1 VSRGWAAGWVWNEIV
16 DDVMRLVGGV
26 RAEIK
31 AKNLSL
37 VAAGVAFYGLLAIFP
52 ALIAVVTLYG
62 LVADPETISAQ
73 ISDATAAMP
82 TEASDLL
89 TSQLAAVAAVDA
101 GRLSFGLVISLAATL
116 WASAGGVR
124 AIATGL
130 NLIDGVEAARGA
142 VKRAGVSLV
151 LTLGAMVEAVVMLTL
166 VAGFPVV
173 VDGLGLDPVS
183 AALAQGLRWLLLVVA
198 LGAGLALLYRLAPDR
213 PPPRWRWISW
223 GTVSAVLL
231 WALGSVG
238 FSVYVDNFGSYN
250 STYGSIAAVIV
261 LMLWLFLSAFAV
273 LFGAVVDAVR
283 DRDKDVTEATHT
295 AR

>member
-1 VSRGWAAGWVWNEIV
+1 VGNVAG
-16 DDVMRLVGGV
+16 LVRGV

-31 AKNLSL
+31 ARNLQL
-37 VAAGVAFYGLLAIFP
+37 VAAGVAFSGLLAIFP

-62 LVADPETISAQ
+62 LVADPEKISSELA
-73 ISDATAAMP
+73 DATAAMP
-82 TEASDLL
+82 TEASDLI
-89 TSQLAAVAAVDA
+89 TSQLTGVAAVGD
-101 GRLSFGLVISLAATL
+101 GPLSLGLVISLAATM
-116 WASAGGVR
+116 WAAAGGVR
-124 AIATGL
+124 ALATGL
-130 NLIDGVEAARGA
+130 NVIYGIEVTRGP
-142 VKRAGVSLV
+142 VKRAGASLA
-151 LTLGAMVEAVVMLTL
+151 LTLGAMVEAVLMLTL

-173 VDGLGLDPVS
+173 VDRLGLDPVG
-183 AALAQGLRWLLLVVA
+183 AALAQGLRWLLLVAA
-198 LGAGLALLYRLAPDR
+198 LLAGLAVLYRLAPDQ
-213 PPPRWRWISW
+213 PPPRWRWITW
-223 GTVSAVLL
+223 GTISAVVL

-283 DRDKDVTEATHT
+283 DRDKDVTEATDT

>member
-1 VSRGWAAGWVWNEIV
+1 
-16 DDVMRLVGGV
+16 MRLVGGV

-31 AKNLSL
+31 AKNLPL

-73 ISDATAAMP
+73 ISDATAALP

-89 TSQLAAVAAVDA
+89 TSQLAAVAAVGAD
-101 GRLSFGLVISLAATL
+101 RLSFGLVISLAATV

-130 NLIDGVEAARGA
+130 NLIDGVEAARGL
-142 VKRAGVSLV
+142 VKRAGVSLA

-173 VDGLGLDPVS
+173 VDRLGLDPVA
-183 AALAQGLRWLLLVVA
+183 AALAQGVRWLLLVVA
-198 LGAGLALLYRLAPDR
+198 LGVGLAVLYRWAPDR
-213 PPPRWRWISW
+213 PPPRWRWLSW
-223 GTVSAVLL
+223 GTVSAIVL

-238 FSVYVDNFGSYN
+238 FAVYVDNFGSYN

-283 DRDKDVTEATHT
+283 DRDKDVTEATRT

>member
-1 VSRGWAAGWVWNEIV
+1 
-16 DDVMRLVGGV
+16 MRLVGGV

-31 AKNLSL
+31 ARNVSL

-73 ISDATAAMP
+73 ISDATAALP

-89 TSQLAAVAAVDA
+89 TSQLAAVAAVGAD
-101 GRLSFGLVISLAATL
+101 RLSFGLVISLAATV

-130 NLIDGVEAARGA
+130 NLIDGVEAARGL
-142 VKRAGVSLV
+142 VKRAGVSLA

-173 VDGLGLDPVS
+173 VDRLGLDPVA
-183 AALAQGLRWLLLVVA
+183 AALAQGVRWLLLVVA
-198 LGAGLALLYRLAPDR
+198 LGVGLAVLYRWAPDR
-213 PPPRWRWISW
+213 PPPRWRWLSW
-223 GTVSAVLL
+223 GTVSAIVL

-238 FSVYVDNFGSYN
+238 FAVYVDNFGSYN

-283 DRDKDVTEATHT
+283 DRDKDVTEATRT

>member
-1 VSRGWAAGWVWNEIV
+1 VG
-16 DDVMRLVGGV
+16 DVTDLVRGV

-31 AKNLSL
+31 TKNLTL

-62 LVADPETISAQ
+62 LVADPEKISAQ
-73 ISDATAAMP
+73 IADATSAMP
-82 TEASDLL
+82 SEASDLI
-89 TSQLAAVAAVDA
+89 TTELAAVAAVGA
-101 GRLSFGLVISLAATL
+101 SRLSFGLVVSLAATV
-116 WASAGGVR
+116 WASAGVVR
-124 AIATGL
+124 ALATGL
-130 NLIDGVEAARGA
+130 NLIYGVETTRGMVKRGA
-142 VKRAGVSLV
+142 ASLA
-151 LTLGAMVEAVVMLTL
+151 LTIGAMVEAVVMLTL

-173 VDGLGLDPVS
+173 VDRLGLDPFT

-198 LGAGLALLYRLAPDR
+198 LVAGLAVLYRWAPDR
-213 PPPRWRWISW
+213 PPPRWRWVTW
-223 GTVSAVLL
+223 GTISAVAL

-238 FSVYVDNFGSYN
+238 FSIYVDNFGSYN

-283 DRDKDVTEATHT
+283 DRTATEMKT
-295 AR
+295 

>member
-1 VSRGWAAGWVWNEIV
+1 VGELRG
-16 DDVMRLVGGV
+16 LVRGV

-31 AKNLSL
+31 AKNLPL

-73 ISDATAAMP
+73 LAGATTAMP
-82 TEASDLL
+82 SEASDLI

-101 GRLSFGLVISLAATL
+101 GRLSFGLVVSLAATV
-116 WASAGGVR
+116 WAAAGGLR
-124 AIATGL
+124 ALATGL
-130 NLIDGVEAARGA
+130 NLINGVETARGL
-142 VKRAGVSLV
+142 VRRAAASLA

-173 VDGLGLDPVS
+173 VDRLRLDPV
-183 AALAQGLRWLLLVVA
+183 AVAIAQGLRWLLLVAA
-198 LGAGLALLYRLAPDR
+198 LGVGLAVLYRWAPDR
-213 PPPRWRWISW
+213 PPTWWRWVSW
-223 GTVSAVLL
+223 GTIAAVGL
-231 WALGSVG
+231 WAIGSVG
-238 FSVYVDNFGSYN
+238 FSVYVDNFASYN

-273 LFGAVVDAVR
+273 LFGAVVDAVVDVHR
-283 DRDKDVTEATHT
+283 DRDKDVTEATDT

>member
-1 VSRGWAAGWVWNEIV
+1 
-16 DDVMRLVGGV
+16 MRLVRGV

-31 AKNLSL
+31 ARNLSL

-62 LVADPETISAQ
+62 LVADPERISAE
-73 ISDATAAMP
+73 IADATAAMP
-82 TEASDLL
+82 SEARELIA
-89 TSQLAAVAAVDA
+89 SQLGAVAAVGA
-101 GRLSFGLVISLAATL
+101 GPLSFGLVVSLAATI
-116 WASAGGVR
+116 WAAAGGVR

-130 NLIDGVEAARGA
+130 NLIYGVEATRGL
-142 VKRAGVSLV
+142 VKRAGVSLA

-166 VAGFPVV
+166 VAGFPVL
-173 VDGLGLDPVS
+173 VDSLGLDPV
-183 AALAQGLRWLLLVVA
+183 ATALAEGLRWLLLVVA
-198 LGAGLALLYRLAPDR
+198 LVAGLAVLYRLAPDQ
-213 PPPRWRWISW
+213 PPPRSRWISW
-223 GTVSAVLL
+223 GTVSAVVL